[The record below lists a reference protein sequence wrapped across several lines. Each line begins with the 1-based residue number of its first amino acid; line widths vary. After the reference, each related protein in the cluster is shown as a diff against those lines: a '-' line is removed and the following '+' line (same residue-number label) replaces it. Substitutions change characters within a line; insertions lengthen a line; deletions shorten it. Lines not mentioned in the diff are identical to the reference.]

1 MRKRT
6 AKILRMLTLVFWT
19 ILAIGLLVMIQ
30 KTANTIELQKTVS
43 SIFVVY
49 AFLSPAVCGLVVY
62 LTKLIKSKDDSKRK

>member
-19 ILAIGLLVMIQ
+19 ILAIGLRVMIQ
-30 KTANTIELQKTVS
+30 NAPNTIELQKTVS
-43 SIFVVY
+43 TIFVVY
-49 AFLSPAVCGLVVY
+49 AYLSPAVCGLVVY

>member
-30 KTANTIELQKTVS
+30 KAANTIELQKTVS
-43 SIFVVY
+43 SFFVVY

>member
-6 AKILRMLTLVFWT
+6 AKILGMLTLVCWT

-30 KTANTIELQKTVS
+30 KAANTIELQKTVS

-49 AFLSPAVCGLVVY
+49 ACLSPAVCGLVVY
-62 LTKLIKSKDDSKRK
+62 LTKIIKSNDDSKGK